1 MVKSTINATR
11 REKEK
16 PASIR
21 KLNNDAV
28 AAWNATKRILL
39 RVLTKTDG

>member
-1 MVKSTINATR
+1 MVKSAINATR

-28 AAWNATKRILL
+28 QLGTRPK
-39 RVLTKTDG
+39 GFYSGY